1 MLEASHITI
10 TIGTKILIDD
20 LSFVLNK
27 KEKIAI
33 IGEEGDGKSTL
44 LKCLLGICDYA
55 TMTGTVETKGKRIGY
70 LPQFLED
77 KEKEKTVFTFLFE
90 NQEAYYEKINDFYR
104 YLRELNLKDE
114 ILDKPMVVLSG
125 GEQIKI
131 QLLKLV
137 LDGYDILFLDEPS
150 NNLDLMT
157 ILWLEKFIQ
166 QIDLPIF
173 YISHDEV
180 LLENTATGILHLEQ
194 VRKKS
199 CSRHTFLRVGYR
211 QYVDLRLR
219 SLVRQEQQASF
230 EEKQYEKKQR
240 KLDQITK
247 KVEYRQETISRR
259 DPHGGRLLKKKMHNL
274 KAQARRL
281 ETTSLTEYP
290 DVEESIRF
298 SFPQVEI
305 PKRKIILALKDF
317 SLEIGNKQLSSA
329 ITLTV
334 SGGEH
339 IAIVGENGSGK
350 TTLLKEVAKQLMM
363 RTDLVVGYFAQ
374 NYDEQLDEEQTPLA
388 FLATSGDKDELT
400 LIRTQLGN
408 LKVAPWEME
417 MPIRFLSGG
426 TKAKILLVK
435 LLLSRANVLLLDEV
449 TRNLSPLSN
458 PVIRDA
464 LAHYSG
470 TIISVSHDRKF
481 LQEVVNRYYVLSN
494 CGIQEVR
501 LDNLFQLN
509 T

>member
-1 MLEASHITI
+1 M
-10 TIGTKILIDD
+10 
-20 LSFVLNK
+20 

-90 NQEAYYEKINDFYR
+90 NQEAYYEKLNNFYR

-114 ILDKPMVVLSG
+114 ILDKPMIILSG

-166 QIDLPIF
+166 QIDLPIL

-230 EEKQYEKKQR
+230 EEKQYEKKQQ

-281 ETTSLTEYP
+281 EAISLTEYP

-305 PKRKIILALKDF
+305 PKRKKILDLKDF
-317 SLEIGNKQLSSA
+317 SLKVGNKQLSSA

-334 SGGEH
+334 NGEEH

-350 TTLLKEVAKQLMM
+350 TTLLKEIANQLMM

-435 LLLSRANVLLLDEV
+435 LLLSQANVLLLDEV

-481 LQEVVNRYYVLSN
+481 LQEVVNRYYVLSDY
-494 CGIQEVR
+494 GIQEVR
-501 LDNLFQLN
+501 LDNLFN
-509 T
+509 

>member
-20 LSFVLNK
+20 LNFVLNK

-90 NQEAYYEKINDFYR
+90 NQEAYYEKVNNFYR

-114 ILDKPMVVLSG
+114 ILDKPMIILSG

-166 QIDLPIF
+166 QIDLPIL

-199 CSRHTFLRVGYR
+199 CSRHTFLWVGYR

-230 EEKQYEKKQR
+230 EEKQYEKKQQ

-281 ETTSLTEYP
+281 EAISLTEYP

-305 PKRKIILALKDF
+305 PKRKKILDLKDF
-317 SLEIGNKQLSSA
+317 SLKVGNKQLSSA
-329 ITLTV
+329 ITLTM

-350 TTLLKEVAKQLMM
+350 TTLLKEIANQLMM

-374 NYDEQLDEEQTPLA
+374 NYDEQLDEKQTPLA
-388 FLATSGDKDELT
+388 FLAMSGDKDELT

-481 LQEVVNRYYVLSN
+481 LQEVVNRYYVLSDY
-494 CGIQEVR
+494 GIQEVR

-509 T
+509 I

>member
-10 TIGTKILIDD
+10 TIGTKILIND
-20 LSFVLNK
+20 LNFVLNK

-90 NQEAYYEKINDFYR
+90 NQEAYYEKVNNFYR

-114 ILDKPMVVLSG
+114 ILDKPMIILSG

-166 QIDLPIF
+166 QIDLPIL

-230 EEKQYEKKQR
+230 EEKQYEKKQQ

-281 ETTSLTEYP
+281 EAISLTEYP

-305 PKRKIILALKDF
+305 PKRKKILALKDF
-317 SLEIGNKQLSSA
+317 SLKVGNKQLSSA

-334 SGGEH
+334 NGGEH

-350 TTLLKEVAKQLMM
+350 TTLLKEIANQLMM

-388 FLATSGDKDELT
+388 FLATRRDKDELT

-435 LLLSRANVLLLDEV
+435 LLLSQANVLLLDEV

-458 PVIRDA
+458 PVIREA

-481 LQEVVNRYYVLSN
+481 LQEVVNRYYVLSDY
-494 CGIQEVR
+494 GIQEVR

-509 T
+509 I

>member
-20 LSFVLNK
+20 LNFVLNK

-90 NQEAYYEKINDFYR
+90 NQEAYYEKVNNFYR

-114 ILDKPMVVLSG
+114 ILDKPMIILSG

-166 QIDLPIF
+166 QIDLPIL

-230 EEKQYEKKQR
+230 EEKQYEKKQQ

-281 ETTSLTEYP
+281 EAISLTEYP

-305 PKRKIILALKDF
+305 PKRKKILDLKDF
-317 SLEIGNKQLSSA
+317 SLKVENKQLSSA

-334 SGGEH
+334 NGGEH

-350 TTLLKEVAKQLMM
+350 TTLLKEIANQLMM

-388 FLATSGDKDELT
+388 FLATSRDKDELT

-435 LLLSRANVLLLDEV
+435 LLLSQANVLLLDEV

-458 PVIRDA
+458 PVIREA

-481 LQEVVNRYYVLSN
+481 LQEVVNRYYVLSDY
-494 CGIQEVR
+494 GIQEVR

-509 T
+509 I

>member
-20 LSFVLNK
+20 LNFVLNK

-90 NQEAYYEKINDFYR
+90 NQEAYYEKVNNFYR

-114 ILDKPMVVLSG
+114 ILDKPMIILSG

-166 QIDLPIF
+166 QIDLPIL

-230 EEKQYEKKQR
+230 EEKQYEKKQQ

-281 ETTSLTEYP
+281 EAISLTEYP

-305 PKRKIILALKDF
+305 PKRKKILDLKDF
-317 SLEIGNKQLSSA
+317 SLKVGNKQLSSA
-329 ITLTV
+329 ITLTM

-350 TTLLKEVAKQLMM
+350 TTLLKEIANQLMM

-374 NYDEQLDEEQTPLA
+374 NYDEQLDEKQTPLA
-388 FLATSGDKDELT
+388 FLAMSGDKDELT

-458 PVIRDA
+458 PVIREA

-481 LQEVVNRYYVLSN
+481 LQEVVNRYYVLSDY
-494 CGIQEVR
+494 GIQEVR

-509 T
+509 I

>member
-10 TIGTKILIDD
+10 TIGTKILIND
-20 LSFVLNK
+20 LNFVLNK

-114 ILDKPMVVLSG
+114 ILDKPMIILSG

-166 QIDLPIF
+166 QIDLPIL

-230 EEKQYEKKQR
+230 EEKQYEKKQQ

-281 ETTSLTEYP
+281 EAISLTEYS

-305 PKRKIILALKDF
+305 PKRKKILDLKDF
-317 SLEIGNKQLSSA
+317 SLKVGNKQLSSA

-350 TTLLKEVAKQLMM
+350 TTLLKEIANQLMM

-388 FLATSGDKDELT
+388 FLATSRDKDELT

-435 LLLSRANVLLLDEV
+435 LLLSQANVLLLDEV

-458 PVIRDA
+458 PVIREA

-481 LQEVVNRYYVLSN
+481 LQEVVNRYYVLSDY
-494 CGIQEVR
+494 GIQEVR

-509 T
+509 I